1 MCHAEESGIQAGDMD
16 LSIQLLYDKFL
27 HQKDHSG
34 DKMNL
39 FTKQRLTELE
49 NKLIA
54 TSGEG
59 TVRELGMDKYTLVFK
74 MDNQQGTTVQH
85 M

>member
-1 MCHAEESGIQAGDMD
+1 
-16 LSIQLLYDKFL
+16 
-27 HQKDHSG
+27 
-34 DKMNL
+34 MNL